1 MKKFLILSSCIV
13 CTLLLLSGVQAQQ
26 LRIPSRFFRLH
37 STWYEKIPANPS
49 INPRSQE
56 IMNYLNSFTASLSKT
71 YSSFSHPIFY
81 AQSDTPIVTVT
92 GVGPAAIALG
102 WNKVPIPDEAR
113 PAGYGLSGYHDGHL
127 IVISA
132 DRKYAWEMYQANR
145 ISGTQWTAAILRK
158 WDLENSDGLST
169 PYDFLGAVR
178 LCPAPLLHG
187 LVTYEEMQR
196 GYIDHAMAVTAHTQA
211 NPYWAPYPGEKS
223 VGGSDQT
230 RPDSGI
236 VACMRI
242 QLDPSVNIDSLN
254 LSPGGK
260 VVAKALQEYGMIVT
274 DGASKSD
281 FDIYF
286 ESMDFR
292 PDGVRWGGQLPD
304 LSNIPKDKLR
314 IVDSPLPPFTG
325 HESEYNPTR
334 VSAKQQID
342 LIEWNPF
349 DIVRT
354 RGTVPAGTMGTVLG
368 RPVMAGGI
376 EWWFVEF
383 DPAAGHDHT
392 WVLGSQLM
400 MVSGKPYNAQIPN
413 PPSSLVV
420 EVSGGVGGVGS
431 P

>member
-1 MKKFLILSSCIV
+1 MLSSFIV
-13 CTLLLLSGVQAQQ
+13 CIILLTSVVHAQQ

-37 STWYEKIPANPS
+37 STWYEKIPENPS

-56 IMNYLNSFTASLSKT
+56 TMNYLNSFTASLGASYT
-71 YSSFSHPIFY
+71 SFSHPIFY
-81 AQSDTPIVTVT
+81 ARSDTPIVKVM
-92 GVGPAAIALG
+92 GASPAAVALG
-102 WNKVPIPDEAR
+102 WDNVPIPDEAR

-145 ISGTQWTAAILRK
+145 ISSTQWAAASLRR
-158 WDLENSDGLST
+158 WDLDSDGMST
-169 PYDFLGAVR
+169 PFDFLGAVR
-178 LCPAPLLHG
+178 LCPTPLLHG
-187 LVTYEEMQR
+187 LVTFEEMQR
-196 GYIDHAMAVTAHTQA
+196 GYIDHALAVTAHTQA
-211 NPYWAPYPGEKS
+211 NPYWAPYPGEKF
-223 VGGSDQT
+223 VGGSDQV

-242 QLDPSVNIDSLN
+242 QLDPSVNINSLN
-254 LSPGGK
+254 LSPAGK

-274 DGASKSD
+274 DGASKFD

-314 IVDSPLPPFTG
+314 IVDSPLPPFAG
-325 HESEYNPTR
+325 HESEYNPPR
-334 VSAKQQID
+334 VRAKEPID

-349 DIVRT
+349 DIVAVRK
-354 RGTVPAGTMGTVLG
+354 TVPAGTMGTVLG
-368 RPVMAGGI
+368 KPVTAGGS

-383 DPAAGHDHT
+383 DPASGHDHS
-392 WVLGSQLM
+392 WARASQLTL
-400 MVSGKPYNAQIPN
+400 VSGN
-413 PPSSLVV
+413 PHNTQTPPAAPSVLKIQ
-420 EVSGGVGGVGS
+420 
-431 P
+431 

>member
-1 MKKFLILSSCIV
+1 MEKFFS
-13 CTLLLLSGVQAQQ
+13 LLLFFICTIVLTSGLHAQES
-26 LRIPSRFFRLH
+26 RIPSRFFKLH
-37 STWYEKIPANPS
+37 NTWYEKIPTAPS

-56 IMNYLNSFTASLSKT
+56 IMDYLNSFTASLGVS

-81 AQSDTPIVTVT
+81 ARSDTPMVK
-92 GVGPAAIALG
+92 VGGSSPAAVALG
-102 WNKVPIPDEAR
+102 WDNVPIPDEAR

-127 IVISA
+127 VVISA
-132 DRKYAWEMYQANR
+132 ERKYAWEMYQANR
-145 ISGTQWTAAILRK
+145 ISSTQWTAAALRR
-158 WDLENSDGLST
+158 WDLDSDGMST

-223 VGGSDQT
+223 VGGSDQV

-274 DGASKSD
+274 DGASKID

-286 ESMDFR
+286 ESVDFR
-292 PDGVRWGGQLPD
+292 SDKVRWGGQLPD

-314 IVDSPLPPFTG
+314 IVDSPLPPFIG
-325 HESEYNPTR
+325 YESEYNPTR
-334 VSAKQQID
+334 VMAKEEID

-349 DIVRT
+349 DFDHT

-368 RPVMAGGI
+368 KPVTAGGI

-383 DPAAGHDHT
+383 DPASGHDHT
-392 WVLGSQLM
+392 WARASQLM
-400 MVSGKPYNAQIPN
+400 LVSGKPYNIQVPN
-413 PPSSLVV
+413 PPSSLVI
-420 EVSGGVGGVGS
+420 EVSERAGGTGS